1 MVSKLKWI
9 VHSEVLGLAGA
20 RDSAFLSL
28 SSNVMLLECRPHFS
42 VRVSKRFSTS
52 RSVVFSRDGLVVVKV
67 CVSGSH
73 TVHET
78 ALGSL

>member
-1 MVSKLKWI
+1 M
-9 VHSEVLGLAGA
+9 
-20 RDSAFLSL
+20 
-28 SSNVMLLECRPHFS
+28 LECRPHFS